1 MSAQITILMDPGAE
15 ITVIA
20 LQDWPKG
27 WPLDSTTKGL
37 VGVGGVSDTFQS
49 RDMLTIKTREGSLY
63 NVMGQ
68 GKFTLSFPENF

>member
-1 MSAQITILMDPGAE
+1 MDPGAE
-15 ITVIA
+15 VTVIA

-49 RDMLTIKTREGSLY
+49 RDMLTIKTRVRLA
-63 NVMGQ
+63 
-68 GKFTLSFPENF
+68 L